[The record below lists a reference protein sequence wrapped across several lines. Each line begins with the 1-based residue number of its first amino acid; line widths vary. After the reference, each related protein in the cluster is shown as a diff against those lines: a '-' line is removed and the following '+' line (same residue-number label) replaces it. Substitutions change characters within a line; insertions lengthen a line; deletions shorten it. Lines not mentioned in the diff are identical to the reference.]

1 MKNKNISM
9 IDPAGRR
16 LRTLANR
23 DALLFIEE
31 CISRGE
37 DVKLRVRGN
46 SMAPLLIDNLDYVVL
61 RPINGH
67 KIEVGDIIFFRYK
80 GSFLMHRVVE
90 LDGYSDSASGS
101 KIVARGDAINTCEI
115 VKYEDIIAKVS
126 LPARYSKWWYLFPK
140 RILWRLIKIYIFA
153 RGVF

>member
-1 MKNKNISM
+1 MKNNNISM

-61 RPINGH
+61 QPINGH
-67 KIEVGDIIFFRYK
+67 KIEVGDIIFPLQRLLSDAQ
-80 GSFLMHRVVE
+80 GSRV
-90 LDGYSDSASGS
+90 G
-101 KIVARGDAINTCEI
+101 
-115 VKYEDIIAKVS
+115 
-126 LPARYSKWWYLFPK
+126 WLF
-140 RILWRLIKIYIFA
+140 
-153 RGVF
+153 